1 VAGSSFTWSQT
12 TIDLRLSC
20 AGPQLMLVQ
29 PSADTTLPSRAACLS
44 APASVAWHHCQTSF
58 DAAPQDSFWDR
69 IQRVRNKELS
79 ILWRT
84 FIIDSTNVFLL
95 NAIPTVVSVS
105 TFTAYILLGNNLTA
119 AKVRASAWHPAL
131 TVG

>member
-1 VAGSSFTWSQT
+1 MWTS
-12 TIDLRLSC
+12 
-20 AGPQLMLVQ
+20 
-29 PSADTTLPSRAACLS
+29 DTGQKEV
-44 APASVAWHHCQTSF
+44 PAVHM
-58 DAAPQDSFWDR
+58 QDSFWDR

-105 TFTAYILLGNNLTA
+105 TFTAYILLGNILTA
-119 AKVRASAWHPAL
+119 AKVRRRCSTTSNGAPRRRRSVL
-131 TVG
+131 R

>member
-1 VAGSSFTWSQT
+1 M
-12 TIDLRLSC
+12 R
-20 AGPQLMLVQ
+20 M
-29 PSADTTLPSRAACLS
+29 
-44 APASVAWHHCQTSF
+44 
-58 DAAPQDSFWDR
+58 QDSFWDR

-84 FIIDSTNVFLL
+84 FIIDSTNIFLL

-119 AKVRASAWHPAL
+119 AKVRKRCYTTSTGAPRRRRSAL
-131 TVG
+131 R

>member
-1 VAGSSFTWSQT
+1 
-12 TIDLRLSC
+12 
-20 AGPQLMLVQ
+20 
-29 PSADTTLPSRAACLS
+29 
-44 APASVAWHHCQTSF
+44 
-58 DAAPQDSFWDR
+58 
-69 IQRVRNKELS
+69 VRNTELK

-119 AKVRASAWHPAL
+119 AKVWLKRSTRHAPAL
-131 TVG
+131 ELKSAACWCHDSCLFVQPWRQ